1 MRPMSDNNMAADP
14 DETSMVT
21 PAPHADPDKTS
32 LVTPLSTGAPQ
43 SATPQV
49 NPHAAPPQA
58 PQWQAPAAPNP
69 QLTPATPTPQPTWN
83 PASPQWTPP
92 PAAPAAPPAP
102 PTGAA
107 SPYGAPQYGAPQNPG
122 AQQQW
127 PGTPGP
133 QHPGAG
139 FGGPQQQPDAPY
151 PGGPYPG
158 ASQPNPGFGQPNPG
172 FGQPNP
178 GFGAPGFPGA
188 AGPTA
193 PQSPGAL
200 ASDLIGKGST
210 FLTRLM
216 QRGMQGELIKAPW
229 FQAFRQ
235 TPDQFMLISYIVVA
249 LLVLLLSYGG
259 GLIGSILSLAFWGA
273 LAYTFFAIG
282 TLKAHKW
289 VANGIGYGGAAI
301 ALVGTI
307 DPITALIDF
316 SDYAPTSL
324 GLRLGFNI
332 AIAVI
337 VAAVLGL
344 TGYLVNKEIKRLTTN
359 PF

>member
-1 MRPMSDNNMAADP
+1 MAADP
-14 DETSMVT
+14 DETSLVT

-32 LVTPLSTGAPQ
+32 LVTPFSGGAPQ
-43 SATPQV
+43 AGTPQV
-49 NPHAAPPQA
+49 NPQVNPQWQPTAPPSPPPTNWTSAPPQWA
-58 PQWQAPAAPNP
+58 PPPTAPVAPP
-69 QLTPATPTPQPTWN
+69 V
-83 PASPQWTPP
+83 P
-92 PAAPAAPPAP
+92 PAAPVPPV
-102 PTGAA
+102 
-107 SPYGAPQYGAPQNPG
+107 PQYGVPQYEAPQGPG
-122 AQQQW
+122 VQQQW

-139 FGGPQQQPDAPY
+139 FGAPQQQPGAPY

-158 ASQPNPGFGQPNPG
+158 AGQPNPG

-178 GFGAPGFPGA
+178 GFGAPGFPGTA
-188 AGPTA
+188 A
-193 PQSPGAL
+193 PQSPGEL
-200 ASDLIGKGST
+200 ASNLIGKGNT

-235 TPDQFMLISYIVVA
+235 SPDQFMMISYIVVA

-259 GLIGSILSLAFWGA
+259 GLIGSVLSLAFWAA

-301 ALVGTI
+301 ALVGVI

-316 SDYAPTSL
+316 SDYAPASL
-324 GLRLGFNI
+324 GLRLGVNI
-332 AIAVI
+332 AISVI

-344 TGYLVNKEIKRLTTN
+344 AGYLVTKEIKRLTTN

>member
-1 MRPMSDNNMAADP
+1 
-14 DETSMVT
+14 V
-21 PAPHADPDKTS
+21 
-32 LVTPLSTGAPQ
+32 
-43 SATPQV
+43 
-49 NPHAAPPQA
+49 
-58 PQWQAPAAPNP
+58 
-69 QLTPATPTPQPTWN
+69 
-83 PASPQWTPP
+83 
-92 PAAPAAPPAP
+92 
-102 PTGAA
+102 
-107 SPYGAPQYGAPQNPG
+107 
-122 AQQQW
+122 QQQW
-127 PGTPGP
+127 PGAPGP

-139 FGGPQQQPDAPY
+139 FGAPPQQPGAPY

-158 ASQPNPGFGQPNPG
+158 AAQPNPGFGQPDPG
-172 FGQPNP
+172 FA
-178 GFGAPGFPGA
+178 APGFPGA
-188 AGPTA
+188 AGPST
-193 PQSPGAL
+193 PQSPGEL
-200 ASDLIGKGST
+200 ASNLIGKGNT

-235 TPDQFMLISYIVVA
+235 SPDQFMLISYIVVA
-249 LLVLLLSYGG
+249 VLVLLLSYGG
-259 GLIGSILSLAFWGA
+259 GLIGSVLSLAFWAA

-316 SDYAPTSL
+316 SEYAPTSL
-324 GLRLGFNI
+324 GLRLGVNI
-332 AIAVI
+332 AISVI

-344 TGYLVNKEIKRLTTN
+344 AGYLVNKEIKRLTTN

>member
-1 MRPMSDNNMAADP
+1 MTTDPNKATDP
-14 DETSMVT
+14 DETALVSPAPQVDPDKTSMVT
-21 PAPHADPDKTS
+21 PFS
-32 LVTPLSTGAPQ
+32 SSPQ
-43 SATPQV
+43 SDAAPQV
-49 NPHAAPPQA
+49 NPTSAPTPA
-58 PQWQAPAAPNP
+58 PQWQPAPVP
-69 QLTPATPTPQPTWN
+69 PAPQPTSWT
-83 PASPQWTPP
+83 PPPPQWTPP
-92 PAAPAAPPAP
+92 PTASAAPPAP
-102 PTGAA
+102 PAPPINPA
-107 SPYGAPQYGAPQNPG
+107 PQQYGAPQYAAPQSPPG
-122 AQQQW
+122 AGPQQQW
-127 PGTPGP
+127 PGAPGP

-139 FGGPQQQPDAPY
+139 FGGPQQPGAPY

-158 ASQPNPGFGQPNPG
+158 AAQPNTAFGQPNAGFGQPNPG
-172 FGQPNP
+172 F
-178 GFGAPGFPGA
+178 AASGFPGA
-188 AGPTA
+188 AGPTT
-193 PQSPGAL
+193 PQSPGEL
-200 ASDLIGKGST
+200 ASNLIGKGNT

-235 TPDQFMLISYIVVA
+235 SPDQFMLISYIVVA
-249 LLVLLLSYGG
+249 VLVLLLSYGG
-259 GLIGSILSLAFWGA
+259 GLIGSVLSLAFWAG

-324 GLRLGFNI
+324 GLRLGVNI
-332 AIAVI
+332 AISVI

-344 TGYLVNKEIKRLTTN
+344 AGYLVNKEIKRLTTN

>member
-1 MRPMSDNNMAADP
+1 VQQQWP
-14 DETSMVT
+14 
-21 PAPHADPDKTS
+21 
-32 LVTPLSTGAPQ
+32 GAPE
-43 SATPQV
+43 
-49 NPHAAPPQA
+49 
-58 PQWQAPAAPNP
+58 
-69 QLTPATPTPQPTWN
+69 
-83 PASPQWTPP
+83 
-92 PAAPAAPPAP
+92 
-102 PTGAA
+102 
-107 SPYGAPQYGAPQNPG
+107 

-127 PGTPGP
+127 PGSPGP
-133 QHPGAG
+133 QHPAGG
-139 FGGPQQQPDAPY
+139 FGGPPPQSGPLYPFVPY
-151 PGGPYPG
+151 PANPGPG
-158 ASQPNPGFGQPNPG
+158 A
-172 FGQPNP
+172 
-178 GFGAPGFPGA
+178 
-188 AGPTA
+188 T
-193 PQSPGAL
+193 PQSPGEL
-200 ASDLIGKGST
+200 ASNLIGKGNT

-216 QRGMQGELIKAPW
+216 KRGMDGELIKAPW

-259 GLIGSILSLAFWGA
+259 GLIGSILSLAFWAA

-316 SDYAPTSL
+316 SEYAPTSL
-324 GLRLGFNI
+324 GLRLGVNI
-332 AIAVI
+332 AISVI

-344 TGYLVNKEIKRLTTN
+344 AGYLVNKEIKRLTTN

>member
-14 DETSMVT
+14 DETSLVT
-21 PAPHADPDKTS
+21 PAVHADPDKTS
-32 LVTPLSTGAPQ
+32 LVTPFSTGSPE
-43 SATPQV
+43 SPTSQV
-49 NPHAAPPQA
+49 NPHATPPPT
-58 PQWQAPAAPNP
+58 PQWQPTASPNP
-69 QLTPATPTPQPTWN
+69 QSAPVPPSPQPTWN
-83 PASPQWTPP
+83 PAPPQWTPP
-92 PAAPAAPPAP
+92 PAAAPAPPSPAAPSAP
-102 PTGAA
+102 SAP
-107 SPYGAPQYGAPQNPG
+107 PYGAPQYGAPQPPQGPG
-122 AQQQW
+122 VQQQW
-127 PGTPGP
+127 PGAPGP

-139 FGGPQQQPDAPY
+139 FGGPQPPAGAPY

-158 ASQPNPGFGQPNPG
+158 VGQPNPG
-172 FGQPNP
+172 FGQSNP

-188 AGPTA
+188 ADPTA
-193 PQSPGAL
+193 PPQSPGAL
-200 ASDLIGKGST
+200 ASDLIGKGNS

-235 TPDQFMLISYIVVA
+235 SPDQFMLISYIVVA

-259 GLIGSILSLAFWGA
+259 GLIGSVLSLAFWAA

>member
-1 MRPMSDNNMAADP
+1 MAADP

-21 PAPHADPDKTS
+21 PAPPADPDKTS
-32 LVTPLSTGAPQ
+32 LVTPFSTGAPETG
-43 SATPQV
+43 TPHV
-49 NPHAAPPQA
+49 NPHAAPPVT
-58 PQWQAPAAPNP
+58 PQWQPSAA
-69 QLTPATPTPQPTWN
+69 PTPQTTPVPPSPQPTNWT
-83 PASPQWTPP
+83 PAPPQWTPP
-92 PAAPAAPPAP
+92 PTAPVPPAP
-102 PTGAA
+102 PANYG
-107 SPYGAPQYGAPQNPG
+107 PQYGAPQYGAPQPPQGPG
-122 AQQQW
+122 VQQQW
-127 PGTPGP
+127 PGAPGP

-139 FGGPQQQPDAPY
+139 FGAPQPQSGLVY
-151 PGGPYPG
+151 PFGPYPG
-158 ASQPNPGFGQPNPG
+158 AAQPNPGPA
-172 FGQPNP
+172 
-178 GFGAPGFPGA
+178 APGFPSPA
-188 AGPTA
+188 A
-193 PQSPGAL
+193 PQSPGEL
-200 ASDLIGKGST
+200 ASNLIGKGNT

-235 TPDQFMLISYIVVA
+235 SPDQFMLISYIVVA
-249 LLVLLLSYGG
+249 VLVLLLSYGG
-259 GLIGSILSLAFWGA
+259 GLIGSVLSLAFWAG

-316 SDYAPTSL
+316 SEYAPTSL
-324 GLRLGFNI
+324 GLRLGVNI
-332 AIAVI
+332 AISVI

-344 TGYLVNKEIKRLTTN
+344 AGYLVNKEIKRLTTN

>member
-1 MRPMSDNNMAADP
+1 MSDNNMAADP

-32 LVTPLSTGAPQ
+32 LVTPFSTGAPQ

-49 NPHAAPPQA
+49 NPHAAPPQT
-58 PQWQAPAAPNP
+58 PQWQAPAPPNP
-69 QLTPATPTPQPTWN
+69 QPTPVPPPPQPTWN
-83 PASPQWTPP
+83 PAAPQWTPP

-107 SPYGAPQYGAPQNPG
+107 PPYGAPQYGAPQNPG

-127 PGTPGP
+127 PGAPGP
-133 QHPGAG
+133 QQQWPSAPAPQHPAGG
-139 FGGPQQQPDAPY
+139 FGGPPPQSGPLY
-151 PGGPYPG
+151 PLGPYP
-158 ASQPNPGFGQPNPG
+158 ANPG
-172 FGQPNP
+172 
-178 GFGAPGFPGA
+178 PGA
-188 AGPTA
+188 T
-193 PQSPGAL
+193 PQSPAEL
-200 ASDLIGKGST
+200 ASNLIGKGNT

-235 TPDQFMLISYIVVA
+235 SPDQFMLISYIVVA
-249 LLVLLLSYGG
+249 VLVLLLSYGG
-259 GLIGSILSLAFWGA
+259 GLIGSVLSLAFWAG

-307 DPITALIDF
+307 DPITALVDF

-324 GLRLGFNI
+324 GLRLGVNI
-332 AIAVI
+332 AISVI

-344 TGYLVNKEIKRLTTN
+344 AGYLVNKEIKRLTTN

>member
-1 MRPMSDNNMAADP
+1 MAADP

-21 PAPHADPDKTS
+21 PAAHADPDKTS
-32 LVTPLSTGAPQ
+32 LVTPFSTGGPETG
-43 SATPQV
+43 TPHV
-49 NPHAAPPQA
+49 NPYAAPPQA
-58 PQWQAPAAPNP
+58 PQWQPAAS
-69 QLTPATPTPQPTWN
+69 PTPQPTPVPPSPQPTSWN
-83 PASPQWTPP
+83 PAPPQWTPP
-92 PAAPAAPPAP
+92 PAAPVAPPAP
-102 PTGAA
+102 PAQPGHPA
-107 SPYGAPQYGAPQNPG
+107 PQYGVPQYGAPQAPQGPG
-122 AQQQW
+122 VQQQW
-127 PGTPGP
+127 PGAPGP

-139 FGGPQQQPDAPY
+139 FGSPQQQPGAPF

-158 ASQPNPGFGQPNPG
+158 AGQPHPGFA
-172 FGQPNP
+172 
-178 GFGAPGFPGA
+178 APGFPGG
-188 AGPTA
+188 AGPTT
-193 PQSPGAL
+193 PQSPGEL
-200 ASDLIGKGST
+200 ASNLIGKGNT

-235 TPDQFMLISYIVVA
+235 TPDQFMMISYIVVA

-259 GLIGSILSLAFWGA
+259 GLIGSVLSLAFWAA

-324 GLRLGFNI
+324 GLRLGVNI

-344 TGYLVNKEIKRLTTN
+344 GGYLVNKEIKRLTAN

>member
-1 MRPMSDNNMAADP
+1 MAADP
-14 DETSMVT
+14 DETSLVT
-21 PAPHADPDKTS
+21 PASHADPDKTS
-32 LVTPLSTGAPQ
+32 LVTPFSAGTPQ
-43 SATPQV
+43 AGTPQV
-49 NPHAAPPQA
+49 NPPAAPPQA
-58 PQWQAPAAPNP
+58 PQWQPPAAPS
-69 QLTPATPTPQPTWN
+69 PQPTNWT
-83 PASPQWTPP
+83 PAPPQWGPP

-102 PTGAA
+102 PAPSA
-107 SPYGAPQYGAPQNPG
+107 PQYGAPQYGAPQAPQGPG
-122 AQQQW
+122 VQQQW
-127 PGTPGP
+127 PGAPGP
-133 QHPGAG
+133 QHPG
-139 FGGPQQQPDAPY
+139 FGGPQQQPGAPH

-158 ASQPNPGFGQPNPG
+158 AGQPNPG

-178 GFGAPGFPGA
+178 GFGAPGYPGA
-188 AGPTA
+188 AGSA
-193 PQSPGAL
+193 GPQSPGAL
-200 ASDLIGKGST
+200 ASDLIGKGNS

-235 TPDQFMLISYIVVA
+235 SPDQFMLISYIVVA

-259 GLIGSILSLAFWGA
+259 GLIGSVLSLAFWAA

-301 ALVGTI
+301 ALVGII

-316 SDYAPTSL
+316 SEYAPTSL

-332 AIAVI
+332 AISVV

-344 TGYLVNKEIKRLTTN
+344 AGYLVNKEIKRLATN

>member
-21 PAPHADPDKTS
+21 PAVHADPDKTS
-32 LVTPLSTGAPQ
+32 LVTPFSTGSPE
-43 SATPQV
+43 SPTSQV
-49 NPHAAPPQA
+49 NPHAGPPPT
-58 PQWQAPAAPNP
+58 PQWQAPASPNP
-69 QLTPATPTPQPTWN
+69 QSAPVPPSPQPTWN
-83 PASPQWTPP
+83 AAPPQWTPP
-92 PAAPAAPPAP
+92 PAAPTPPPAP
-102 PTGAA
+102 PTSAA
-107 SPYGAPQYGAPQNPG
+107 PPYGAPQYGAPQPPYGPG
-122 AQQQW
+122 VQQQW
-127 PGTPGP
+127 PGAPGP
-133 QHPGAG
+133 QHPAGG
-139 FGGPQQQPDAPY
+139 FGGPPPQSGPLY
-151 PGGPYPG
+151 PLGPYPG
-158 ASQPNPGFGQPNPG
+158 AAQPNPGFGQPNPG
-172 FGQPNP
+172 H
-178 GFGAPGFPGA
+178 A
-188 AGPTA
+188 T
-193 PQSPGAL
+193 PQSPGEL
-200 ASDLIGKGST
+200 ASNLIGKGNS

-235 TPDQFMLISYIVVA
+235 SPDQFMLISYIVVA

-259 GLIGSILSLAFWGA
+259 GLIGSVLSLAFWAA

-324 GLRLGFNI
+324 GLRLGVNI
-332 AIAVI
+332 AISVI

-344 TGYLVNKEIKRLTTN
+344 AGYLVNKEIKRLTTN